1 MVVKTLN
8 NILPKSINKAIIE
21 YLVNECAWCVARD
34 ANRSCHDTLMNLK
47 SYLGFTIDTMDV
59 KHHEYL
65 NVYANIVIEK
75 VKEDMNGSHTYF
87 EYTTAV
93 SPTLN
98 RGDVITAIIRTKYS
112 ADDEFALLNNLNKG
126 GATYEQEYETYQLF
140 RARAKEIADSI

>member
-1 MVVKTLN
+1 MTTQSHEQPVLVEH
-8 NILPKSINKAIIE
+8 IGGAYRINF
-21 YLVNECAWCVARD
+21 D
-34 ANRSCHDTLMNLK
+34 
-47 SYLGFTIDTMDV
+47 
-59 KHHEYL
+59 
-65 NVYANIVIEK
+65 VIEK

-98 RGDVITAIIRTKYS
+98 RGDIITAIIRTKYS

>member
-1 MVVKTLN
+1 MTTQSHEQPVLVEH
-8 NILPKSINKAIIE
+8 IGGAYRINF
-21 YLVNECAWCVARD
+21 D
-34 ANRSCHDTLMNLK
+34 
-47 SYLGFTIDTMDV
+47 
-59 KHHEYL
+59 
-65 NVYANIVIEK
+65 VIEK

-98 RGDVITAIIRTKYS
+98 RGDVITAVIRTKYS

>member
-1 MVVKTLN
+1 MTTQSHEQPEMFEH
-8 NILPKSINKAIIE
+8 IGGAYRINF
-21 YLVNECAWCVARD
+21 D
-34 ANRSCHDTLMNLK
+34 
-47 SYLGFTIDTMDV
+47 
-59 KHHEYL
+59 
-65 NVYANIVIEK
+65 VIEK

-98 RGDVITAIIRTKYS
+98 RGDVITAVIRTKYS
-112 ADDEFALLNNLNKG
+112 SDDEFALLNNLNKG